1 MKEEYSDE
9 ELEKQLNTSK
19 NDCCGFIFNKMC
31 RDCDGFGVKM
41 SILDLIDKVAN
52 VYT

>member
-1 MKEEYSDE
+1 
-9 ELEKQLNTSK
+9 
-19 NDCCGFIFNKMC
+19 MC

-52 VYT
+52 VYTWVKYAHYVFIVVFLVLMSY